1 MTREQYKQ
9 MRETEVA
16 KQKAQ
21 ADRKRNGAAI
31 SAKERD
37 QNESEYQALCQQ
49 QEEWARGGF
58 WTANEETAYNLNYAQ
73 YHDVK
78 GSYKHSSV

>member
-9 MRETEVA
+9 MREFEVD
-16 KQKAQ
+16 KQKAEL
-21 ADRKRNGAAI
+21 DRKRNEP
-31 SAKERD
+31 SLSSKERD
-37 QNESEYQALCQQ
+37 QSEYEYQALCQQ

-58 WTANEETAYNLNYAQ
+58 WTEDEETAYKLNCERYIE
-73 YHDVK
+73 VK